1 MKNSGKVFEE
11 ALKKSVDEKT
21 MYYYRLKD
29 PASSFGQDSSKTR
42 FSLSNEYDCFIFY
55 KSNLFT
61 LELKSTEQS
70 SMSIQREKSEK
81 SKMIKLN
88 QIDGLNRSG
97 KYNNTHSGFMLD
109 FRTTKN
115 TYFLSIDEFMR
126 FLNESDKKS
135 INEKDVIEYNG
146 VVVESKLLQVNYRY
160 NLVKLFDGL
169 IQ

>member
-1 MKNSGKVFEE
+1 MNSGKVFEE
-11 ALKKSVDEKT
+11 ALKKSVDEKS

-55 KSNLFT
+55 KSHLFT
-61 LELKSTEQS
+61 LELKSSEQS
-70 SMSIQREKSEK
+70 SISIQREKTEK
-81 SKMIKLN
+81 SKSIKLN
-88 QIDGLNRSG
+88 QIEGLKRSA
-97 KYNNTHSGFMLD
+97 KYGNVKSGFMLD

-126 FLNESDKKS
+126 FLTESDKKS

-146 VVVESKLLQVNYRY
+146 VVVESRLLQVNYRY
-160 NLVKLFDGL
+160 NLVKLFDSL